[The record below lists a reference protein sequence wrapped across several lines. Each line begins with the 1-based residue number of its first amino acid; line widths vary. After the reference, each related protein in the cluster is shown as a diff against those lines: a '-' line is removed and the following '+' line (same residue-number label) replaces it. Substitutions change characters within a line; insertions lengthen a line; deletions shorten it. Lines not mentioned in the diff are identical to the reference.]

1 MIIEVF
7 VFDEELLK
15 KDLDNYNFRLYIP
28 ERGVNRAS
36 KIHPNDHSWFH
47 YYKPIQVETS
57 MYELNVI
64 SSGEDFGTVPFAIIE
79 IDNDILYMADFPD
92 RLYSYTETKRRDK
105 SMNKSTFDSN
115 KGFGKMLERELK
127 LKSLLKV

>member
-28 ERGVNRAS
+28 ESGGNRVR
-36 KIHPNDHSWFH
+36 KIHPNDKSWCD

-57 MYELNVI
+57 MYELHDVNITFSIV
-64 SSGEDFGTVPFAIIE
+64 E
-79 IDNDILYMADFPD
+79 IDDDILFKNDYSD
-92 RLYSYTETKRRDK
+92 RLYSYKETKKKDLA
-105 SMNKSTFDSN
+105 MNKTTFGDGAYS
-115 KGFGKMLERELK
+115 KMLERELK
-127 LKSLLKV
+127 LKTLLTV